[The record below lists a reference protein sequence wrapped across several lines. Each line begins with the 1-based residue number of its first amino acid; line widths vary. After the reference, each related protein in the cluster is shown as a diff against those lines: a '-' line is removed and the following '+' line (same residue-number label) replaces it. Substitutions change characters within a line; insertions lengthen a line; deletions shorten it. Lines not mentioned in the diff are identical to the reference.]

1 VVAQALLSA
10 GIECGMI
17 NNIMANV
24 KTILY
29 CEDDPIVR
37 RVYKRRLE
45 QAGFHILYAEDGLEA
60 LKYLHQFVPDLVV
73 LDLMMPKFSGE
84 EVLKFICHD
93 ARLHETPLI
102 ILSSSSEMGDE
113 FNQISGRAD
122 KYLVKYNC
130 TPDQLVETI
139 QQIFAG
145 PVPEI
150 SEDPIEN
157 SDSRMFEKIQ
167 RLVGGN
173 PSR

>member
-1 VVAQALLSA
+1 
-10 GIECGMI
+10 
-17 NNIMANV
+17 MANV

-45 QAGFHILYAEDGLEA
+45 QAGFHILSAEDGLEA
-60 LKYLHQFVPDLVV
+60 LKYLNQFVPDLVV

-84 EVLKFICHD
+84 EVLKFICHEP
-93 ARLHETPLI
+93 RLHETPLI
-102 ILSSSSEMGDE
+102 ILSTSSEMGDE

-130 TPDQLVETI
+130 TPDQLLGTI
-139 QQIFAG
+139 QEIFAG
-145 PVPEI
+145 PPLEIPEG
-150 SEDPIEN
+150 PIEE

-167 RLVGGN
+167 RLVGGSS
-173 PSR
+173 SR

>member
-1 VVAQALLSA
+1 MAQALLSSGVA
-10 GIECGMI
+10 RAI
-17 NNIMANV
+17 NKTMASV

-29 CEDDPIVR
+29 CEDDPVVR

-93 ARLHETPLI
+93 SRLHEIPLI

-113 FNQISGRAD
+113 FHQISGRAD

-139 QQIFAG
+139 QEIFAG
-145 PVPEI
+145 PAMEIPEGPV
-150 SEDPIEN
+150 ED
-157 SDSRMFEKIQ
+157 SDLRIFEKIQ

-173 PSR
+173 PTR